1 MADPAGPASA
11 AGATPAEPGKARH
24 VGLGR
29 RLLTSPRVLIGGG
42 VLLFFVL
49 VAAFAPLI
57 APHDPVEQD
66 LMLQYIP
73 PFWAEKAEPGY
84 AFGTDNLGRDILSR
98 LIYGSQIA
106 LFVAVAAALA
116 AGLLGTTLGLLAGYF
131 GGWVDTVISR
141 LVDIWMAFPAVLL
154 SIVLVAVMGTG
165 LHSVI
170 IAIAVIDWTRFCRV
184 IRAETMVQK
193 EQDYVASAVTIGL
206 GRMRI
211 LWREI
216 LPNVMP
222 LLIVM
227 FTLEMGIAIIVEA
240 ILSYVNLS
248 ISSDFPTWGSMIADG
263 RTYVNQAPWLM
274 ILPIICVITI
284 VLALNA
290 LGDGLKDT
298 IDPVMRK

>member
-1 MADPAGPASA
+1 MAEA
-11 AGATPAEPGKARH
+11 AAFSGATPARADSSALRRMLANRR
-24 VGLGR
+24 VVLG
-29 RLLTSPRVLIGGG
+29 GA
-42 VLLFFVL
+42 VLLFFAL
-49 VAAFAPLI
+49 AAVFAPLL

-73 PFWAEKAEPGY
+73 PVWADRAEPGHL
-84 AFGTDNLGRDILSR
+84 FGTDNLGRDILSR
-98 LIYGSQIA
+98 LIYGTQIA
-106 LFVAVAAALA
+106 LFVAVTAAAA
-116 AGLLGTTLGLLAGYF
+116 AGLLGTTLGLLAGYL

-184 IRAETMVQK
+184 VRAETMAQK
-193 EQDYVASAVTIGL
+193 QQDYVASAVTVGL
-206 GRMRI
+206 GRLHI

-216 LPNVMP
+216 LPNVLP
-222 LLIVM
+222 LLIVL
-227 FTLEMGIAIIVEA
+227 FTLEMGIAVIVEA

-248 ISSDFPTWGSMIADG
+248 LASDFPTWGTMIADG
-263 RTYVNQAPWLM
+263 RKYVNQAPWLM
-274 ILPIICVITI
+274 ILPIFCVIAL

-290 LGDGLKDT
+290 LGDGLKDVL
-298 IDPVMRK
+298 DPVMRK

>member
-1 MADPAGPASA
+1 MAEA
-11 AGATPAEPGKARH
+11 AAFSGATPARADSSALRRMLANRR
-24 VGLGR
+24 VVLG
-29 RLLTSPRVLIGGG
+29 GA
-42 VLLFFVL
+42 VLLFFAL
-49 VAAFAPLI
+49 AAVFAPLL

-73 PFWAEKAEPGY
+73 PVWADRAEPGHL
-84 AFGTDNLGRDILSR
+84 FGTDNLGRDILSR
-98 LIYGSQIA
+98 LIYGTQIA
-106 LFVAVAAALA
+106 LFVAVTAAAA
-116 AGLLGTTLGLLAGYF
+116 AGLLGTALGLLAGYL

-184 IRAETMVQK
+184 VRAETMAQK
-193 EQDYVASAVTIGL
+193 QQDYVASAVTVGL
-206 GRMRI
+206 GRLHI

-216 LPNVMP
+216 LPNVLP
-222 LLIVM
+222 LLIVL
-227 FTLEMGIAIIVEA
+227 FTLEMGIAVIVEA

-248 ISSDFPTWGSMIADG
+248 LASDFPTWGTMIADG
-263 RTYVNQAPWLM
+263 RKYVNQAPWLM
-274 ILPIICVITI
+274 ILPIFCVIAL

-290 LGDGLKDT
+290 LGDGLKDVL
-298 IDPVMRK
+298 DPVMRK

>member
-1 MADPAGPASA
+1 MAEA
-11 AGATPAEPGKARH
+11 AAFSGATPARADSSALRRMLANRR
-24 VGLGR
+24 VVLG
-29 RLLTSPRVLIGGG
+29 GA
-42 VLLFFVL
+42 VLLFFAL
-49 VAAFAPLI
+49 AAVFAPLL

-73 PFWAEKAEPGY
+73 PVWADRAEPGHL
-84 AFGTDNLGRDILSR
+84 FGTDNLGRDILSR
-98 LIYGSQIA
+98 LIYGAQIA
-106 LFVAVAAALA
+106 LFVAVTAAAA
-116 AGLLGTTLGLLAGYF
+116 AGLLGTALGLLAGYL

-184 IRAETMVQK
+184 VRAETMAQK
-193 EQDYVASAVTIGL
+193 QQDYVASAVTVGL
-206 GRMRI
+206 GRLHI

-216 LPNVMP
+216 LPNVLP
-222 LLIVM
+222 LLIVL
-227 FTLEMGIAIIVEA
+227 FTLEMGIAVIVEA

-248 ISSDFPTWGSMIADG
+248 LASDFPTWGTMIADG
-263 RTYVNQAPWLM
+263 RKYVNQAPWLM
-274 ILPIICVITI
+274 ILPIFCVIAL

-290 LGDGLKDT
+290 LGDGLKDVL
-298 IDPVMRK
+298 DPVMRK